1 VSELPGILVV
11 LSGPSGVGKTTVAHR
26 LKERGEYMRSVS
38 VTTRERRPGEVE
50 GKDYHF
56 VSNEEFDR
64 LLKNGELI
72 EHAEVHR
79 AHYGTPKKPLREAV
93 RNNKVLLLTIDVR
106 GGHQILEHGLDAL
119 LIFLTARDD
128 VLAQRLTGRGTE
140 DEVQQT
146 VRLERAAAERE
157 HARRRYHHIVI
168 NDDLDRCVGEV
179 DELVRKARQK
189 LQERQAAGEELY
201 PGLGMDER

>member
-26 LKERGEYMRSVS
+26 LMERGEYMRSVS
-38 VTTRERRPGEVE
+38 VTTRDIRPGEVD

-56 VSNEEFDR
+56 VSTEEFEG
-64 LLKNGELI
+64 LLKANELI
-72 EHAEVHR
+72 EHAEVHG
-79 AHYGTPKKPLREAV
+79 AHYGTPKDPLREAV
-93 RNNKVLLLTIDVR
+93 QNHKVLLLTIDVR
-106 GGHQILEHGLDAL
+106 GGHQILEYGLDAL

-128 VLAQRLTGRGTE
+128 VLAQRLSGRATE

-157 HARRRYHHIVI
+157 HAKRKYHHIVV
-168 NDDLDRCVGEV
+168 NDDLERCVQEV
-179 DELVRKARQK
+179 HELVTQARQR
-189 LQERQAAGEELY
+189 LQERQQAGERLY
-201 PGLGMDER
+201 PGLAVD